1 MSYIPISDVSG
12 YDGVSERGGRRS
24 QKDTGLDF
32 QWMSQRQ
39 NKIE

>member
-1 MSYIPISDVSG
+1 MSEVQISDFSG
-12 YDGVSERGGRRS
+12 YDGVSERWGRRS